1 MTDGLRP
8 LPYDFL
14 SEQAIIGCILAKN
27 ETFDSANQI
36 IKPVDFYDSR
46 TQRIYKSIVIMFEK
60 DIKVDYV
67 SLVSQLSSEN
77 ILQEVGGEE
86 FITEITLSSF
96 YTPNIETYCKTVKEK
111 SLLRSLIGASE
122 DIIDSS
128 YKQTDDVSDILAIA
142 ENRIFEISQDSH
154 NQGLVRVADT
164 MDDTLRQINEL
175 TLADGKI
182 TGVATGLDVVDNKL
196 SGLQNSQ
203 LILLAARPAMGKTAL
218 GLTMAWNAAKV
229 GKSVAF
235 FSLEMSTYQLNQ
247 RLLSMVS
254 LVSLESIINGSI
266 RDDDWTLLI
275 DATKKIVKTDL
286 YVDETP
292 GIRLSEMKSKLK
304 RLKAERGLDLVVID
318 YLQLMQ
324 ADGRQENRQNE
335 IASISRGL
343 KSLSK
348 ELNCPILSL
357 AQLSREADKR
367 ADHRPI
373 LSDLR
378 ESGAIEQ
385 DADVVMLLYREDYYD
400 EEVEPNQAKVI
411 FAKHRNG
418 ATGTVD
424 LFFNKQCTTFT
435 DLSLREEN
443 V

>member
-46 TQRIYKSIVIMFEK
+46 TQRIYKSIVMMFEK

-128 YKQTDDVSDILAIA
+128 YKQTDDVTDILAIA

-218 GLTMAWNAAKV
+218 GLTMAWNAAKN

-235 FSLEMSTYQLNQ
+235 FSLEMSIYQLNQ

-304 RLKAERGLDLVVID
+304 RLKAEKGLDLVVID

-435 DLSLREEN
+435 DLSLRDEN

>member
-46 TQRIYKSIVIMFEK
+46 TQRIYKSIVQMFEK

-67 SLVSQLSSEN
+67 SLVSQLASEN

-128 YKQTDDVSDILAIA
+128 YKQSRDASDILAIA
-142 ENRIFEISQDSH
+142 ENKIFEISQDSH

-218 GLTMAWNAAKV
+218 GLTMAWNAAKT

-235 FSLEMSTYQLNQ
+235 FSLEMSIYQLNQ

-266 RDDDWTLLI
+266 RDDDWALLI

-304 RLKAERGLDLVVID
+304 RLKAEKGLDLVVID

-435 DLSLREEN
+435 DLSLRDEN

>member
-1 MTDGLRP
+1 MTEGLRP
-8 LPYDFL
+8 LPNDFL
-14 SEQAIIGCILAKN
+14 AEQAIIGSILAKN
-27 ETFDSANQI
+27 ETFDSVNQI

-46 TQRIYKSIVIMFEK
+46 TQRIYKSILKMFEK
-60 DIKVDYV
+60 DIKVDEI
-67 SLVSQLSSEN
+67 SLISQLKNEN

-128 YKQTDDVSDILAIA
+128 YKQTDDVTDILAIA

-218 GLTMAWNAAKV
+218 GLTMAWNAAKN

-235 FSLEMSTYQLNQ
+235 FSLEMSIYQLNQ

-304 RLKAERGLDLVVID
+304 RLKAEKGLDLVVID

-435 DLSLREEN
+435 DLSLRDEN

>member
-1 MTDGLRP
+1 MD
-8 LPYDFL
+8 
-14 SEQAIIGCILAKN
+14 
-27 ETFDSANQI
+27 ETL
-36 IKPVDFYDSR
+36 K
-46 TQRIYKSIVIMFEK
+46 
-60 DIKVDYV
+60 
-67 SLVSQLSSEN
+67 
-77 ILQEVGGEE
+77 
-86 FITEITLSSF
+86 
-96 YTPNIETYCKTVKEK
+96 
-111 SLLRSLIGASE
+111 
-122 DIIDSS
+122 
-128 YKQTDDVSDILAIA
+128 
-142 ENRIFEISQDSH
+142 
-154 NQGLVRVADT
+154 
-164 MDDTLRQINEL
+164 QINEL

>member
-1 MTDGLRP
+1 MTDGIRP

-46 TQRIYKSIVIMFEK
+46 TQRIYKSIVQMFEK

-67 SLVSQLSSEN
+67 SLVSQLASEN

-164 MDDTLRQINEL
+164 MDETLKQINEL

-385 DADVVMLLYREDYYD
+385 DADVFMLLYREVYYD

-435 DLSLREEN
+435 DLSLRDEN

>member
-46 TQRIYKSIVIMFEK
+46 TQRIYKSIVKMFEK

-67 SLVSQLSSEN
+67 SLVSQLSNEN

-128 YKQTDDVSDILAIA
+128 YKQADDVTDILAIA
-142 ENRIFEISQDSH
+142 ENKIFEISQDSH
-154 NQGLVRVADT
+154 NQGLVRVSET

-182 TGVATGLDVVDNKL
+182 TGVTTGLDVVDNKL

-218 GLTMAWNAAKV
+218 GLTMAWNAARV

-266 RDDDWTLLI
+266 RDDDWALLI
-275 DATKKIVKTDL
+275 DATKKIVKTDI

-435 DLSLREEN
+435 DLSLRDEN

>member
-1 MTDGLRP
+1 MTEGLRP
-8 LPYDFL
+8 LPNDFL
-14 SEQAIIGCILAKN
+14 AEQAIIGSILAKN
-27 ETFDSANQI
+27 ETFDSVNQI

-46 TQRIYKSIVIMFEK
+46 TQRIYKSILKMFEK
-60 DIKVDYV
+60 DIKVDEI
-67 SLVSQLSSEN
+67 SLISQLKNEN
-77 ILQEVGGEE
+77 ILKEVGGEE

-96 YTPNIETYCKTVKEK
+96 YTPNIDTYAKSVKEK
-111 SLLRSLIGASE
+111 SILRSLIGASE
-122 DIIDSS
+122 DIIDLS
-128 YKQTDDVSDILAIA
+128 YRHDDKIDSILSEA
-142 ENRIFEISQDSH
+142 ESKIFEISQDTH
-154 NQGLVRVADT
+154 NKGLVRLSET
-164 MDDTLRQINEL
+164 MSETLQMINEL
-175 TLADGKI
+175 TLSDGEI
-182 TGVATGLDVVDNKL
+182 TGVTTGLETVDNKL
-196 SGLQNSQ
+196 SGLQKSQ

-218 GLTMAWNAAKV
+218 GLTIAWNACKED
-229 GKSVAF
+229 KSVAF

-254 LVSLESIINGSI
+254 MVNLENIISGSI
-266 RDDDWTLLI
+266 RDEDWQLLI
-275 DATKKIVKTDL
+275 HATKEITSKDI

-292 GIRLSEMKSKLK
+292 GITLSEMRSKLK
-304 RLKAERGLDLVVID
+304 RLKAESGLDLVVID

-367 ADHRPI
+367 ADHKPI

-400 EEVEPNQAKVI
+400 EEDNPNVAKLI

-418 ATGTVD
+418 ATGAVE
-424 LFFNKQCTTFT
+424 LFFNKPCTTFRDFT
-435 DLSLREEN
+435 NREKNE
-443 V
+443 

>member
-46 TQRIYKSIVIMFEK
+46 TQRIYKSIVLMFEK

-154 NQGLVRVADT
+154 SQGLVRVSET
-164 MDDTLRQINEL
+164 MDETLKQINEL

-304 RLKAERGLDLVVID
+304 RLKAEMGLDLVVID

>member
-1 MTDGLRP
+1 MTEGLRP
-8 LPYDFL
+8 LPNDFL
-14 SEQAIIGCILAKN
+14 AEQGIIGSILAKN
-27 ETFDSANQI
+27 ETFDSVNQI

-46 TQRIYKSIVIMFEK
+46 TQRIYKSIIKMFEK
-60 DIKVDYV
+60 DIKVDEI
-67 SLVSQLSSEN
+67 SLISQLKDEN

-154 NQGLVRVADT
+154 SQGLVRVSET
-164 MDDTLRQINEL
+164 MDETLKQINEL

>member
-46 TQRIYKSIVIMFEK
+46 TQRIYKAIVSMFEK

-67 SLVSQLSSEN
+67 SLVSKLSSEN

-154 NQGLVRVADT
+154 SQGLVRVSET
-164 MDDTLRQINEL
+164 MDETLKQINEL